1 VRIADFG
8 SSKTS
13 DQYMAYL
20 PGGSYAHAYA
30 GTWPYIAPEVLQNAG
45 KPKPLV
51 YGIEADYWSLGCI
64 VFELES
70 VYGEVGLPALPFF
83 SAHLLTDS
91 CFSACLTLARS
102 ANYGVLLKMK
112 RLK

>member
-1 VRIADFG
+1 MGIIHRDFKPENILIDYRGNVRIADFG

-70 VYGEVGLPALPFF
+70 VYGEVGRLPALLFF
-83 SAHLLTDS
+83 LPI
-91 CFSACLTLARS
+91 C
-102 ANYGVLLKMK
+102 
-112 RLK
+112 